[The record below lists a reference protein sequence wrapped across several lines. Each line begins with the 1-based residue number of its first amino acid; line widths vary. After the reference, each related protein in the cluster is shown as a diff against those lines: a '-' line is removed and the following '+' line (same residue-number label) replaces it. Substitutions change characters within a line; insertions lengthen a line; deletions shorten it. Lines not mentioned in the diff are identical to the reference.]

1 MKKIFDITALGEI
14 LIDFTSVGK
23 EGSNKIFQQ
32 NPGGAPANVLV
43 AATKLGSTT
52 AFIGKAGTDMHG
64 QFLKKTLIT
73 EHVNTDGFIL
83 DKDVFTTLAFVDID
97 ENKERS
103 FSFARKPGADTQLH
117 INELSVS
124 TIKDSKLLHVGSL
137 SLTHEPVRST
147 THYAIEVAR
156 ENGVIVSY
164 DPNYRASLW
173 DSEKEAKRHMIS
185 ITPDIMK
192 LSDEETLL
200 LTGVHDY
207 EEAAKLLF
215 KRGIKVIVVTLGPQG
230 CFVYNKE
237 GGQVVSGFKSN
248 VVDTTGA
255 GDAFWGAFLHK
266 ITENSLDVSLE
277 ELVSYAKF
285 ANATASLCVEALGA
299 IPAMP
304 SLENVKNRLNIKN

>member
-1 MKKIFDITALGEI
+1 MDKIYDITALGEI
-14 LIDFTSVGK
+14 LIDFTLVGK
-23 EGSNKIFQQ
+23 ENNNKIFQQ

-64 QFLKKTLIT
+64 RFLKRTLLSN
-73 EHVNTDGFIL
+73 HVNSDGFIL

-117 INELSVS
+117 VNELSVN
-124 TIKDSKLLHVGSL
+124 TIKDSKLLHIGSL

-147 THYAIEVAR
+147 THYAIEVAK
-156 ENGVIVSY
+156 ENDVIVSY

-173 DSEKEAKRHMIS
+173 DNVETAKKHMKS
-185 ITPDIMK
+185 ITPDIIK

-200 LTGVHDY
+200 LTGEHDY
-207 EEAAKLLF
+207 EEASKILLE
-215 KRGIKVIVVTLGPQG
+215 RGIKVVVVTLGPNG
-230 CFVYNKE
+230 CYVSNKE
-237 GGQVVSGFKSN
+237 GGKVVPGFKSD

-266 ITENSLDVSLE
+266 ITSNNDLDASLDKLTE
-277 ELVSYAKF
+277 YAKF
-285 ANATASLCVEALGA
+285 ANATASLCVERLGA
-299 IPAMP
+299 IPGMP
-304 SLENVKNRLNIKN
+304 NLEDVLNRLK